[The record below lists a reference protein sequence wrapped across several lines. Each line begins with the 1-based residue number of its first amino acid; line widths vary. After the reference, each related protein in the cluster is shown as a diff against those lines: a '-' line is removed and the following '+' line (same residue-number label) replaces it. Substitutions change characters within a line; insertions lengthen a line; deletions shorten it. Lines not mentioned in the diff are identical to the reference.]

1 MKKILSLIIVALL
14 IFSASAVYADF
25 SDFSNEDHAWAY
37 ESVSRLTQNGV
48 INGYEDGTFRPQS
61 DITRAEFAKIV
72 TAAFKLDGGK
82 KTFSDI
88 SDHWAKEYIE
98 KSSDMIYSPNEDY
111 KPDEAISRA
120 EIAYALTNILKLEKA
135 DGNLEDEFTDADTVN
150 DDLKKNVF
158 AAYKNGII
166 IGYENSEI
174 RGNIPVTRAECAVLI
189 TRALDF
195 GNSDKPSDEKP
206 GKDDGDNKD
215 DSKDPLAELDP
226 IYRLNP
232 GEDVLIVLSM
242 TSASDAKS
250 GDDVY
255 KIKYTLAGKDGE
267 YESVLPDDT
276 EIHGAKSSIGD
287 ISNGDVLLVYAAV
300 HCKIRFLYVLT
311 SFEKNAPSGIS
322 SALSVPSGSSWGE
335 YGSGK
340 EYEVIYGKVTAY
352 EKKNKSYN
360 ISIDDGSKTQT
371 VSVKNSLDADI
382 FSPRRS
388 TWSKDSV
395 SSIDEG
401 QYVFI
406 RFTDGSATELIIGDY
421 K

>member
-135 DGNLEDEFTDADTVN
+135 DGNLADEFTDADTVN
-150 DDLKKNVF
+150 DDLKENVF

-195 GNSDKPSDEKP
+195 DNSDKPSDEKP

-276 EIHGAKSSIGD
+276 VIHGAKSSIGD
-287 ISNGDVLLVYAAV
+287 ISNGDVLLVDAAV
-300 HCKIRFLYVLT
+300 HGKIRFLYVLT

-322 SALSVPSGSSWGE
+322 SAISVPSGSSWGE

>member
-25 SDFSNEDHAWAY
+25 SDFSKADYEWAY
-37 ESVSRLTQNGV
+37 ESVNRLSQDGV

-72 TAAFKLDGGK
+72 TTAFKLDGGK

-98 KSSDMIYSPNEDY
+98 KSSDMIYSPNDDY

-120 EIAYALTNILKLEKA
+120 EIAYALANILKLEKA

-150 DDLKKNVF
+150 DDLKENVF

-195 GNSDKPSDEKP
+195 DNSDNKPDI
-206 GKDDGDNKD
+206 DDDNKN

-242 TSASDAKS
+242 TSASDAEN

-276 EIHGAKSSIGD
+276 EIRGAKSSIGD
-287 ISNGDVLLVYAAV
+287 ISNGDVLLVDAAV
-300 HCKIRFLYVLT
+300 HGKIRFLYVLT

-322 SALSVPSGSSWGE
+322 SAISVPSGSAWGE

-382 FSPRRS
+382 FSPRRGV
-388 TWSKDSV
+388 WSKDSV

-406 RFTDGSATELIIGDY
+406 RFTDGAASELIIGDY